1 MALARRRASVPVV
14 GLGESGL
21 LAAGRGGRRFAIV
34 SLGALMHEAIRERV
48 HFLGLADQLVEIRI
62 LPFSIS
68 EMIRNRDARRAE
80 IAAVVRAC
88 VDEAGA
94 EAVLLGGAPFAGM
107 ASSLARETGVTALD
121 GVAESVEAVGGRMK
135 SYNGATRRSSADA
148 DSSTWSTGDRFQR
161 GH

>member
-1 MALARRRASVPVV
+1 LALARRRASVPVV

-48 HFLGLADQLVEIRI
+48 HFLGLADQLGEIRI

-94 EAVLLGGAPFAGM
+94 EAVLLGGAPFAG
-107 ASSLARETGVTALD
+107 VTALD